1 MPRIVCISDTHEKH
15 DQVTV
20 PPGDILIHAG
30 DFTFMGDPLPVH
42 KFGKWLKSL
51 PHKDKIVIAG
61 NHDRSFEYLPEYA
74 EGILRDAT
82 DKTVHYLMDKAIT
95 VQGLHIYGSPW
106 TPEFCDWAF
115 NVPRGSLWK
124 KWSKIPDRLD
134 ILVTHGPPSGDLG
147 GVLPQEKE
155 EVGDPE
161 LLERIQQV
169 RPRLHVCGHVHSGY
183 GLRERFGI
191 RFANAAVLD
200 ESYQLAHKPIVIDL
214 ESKGDY
220 GKGKG
225 SPG

>member
-15 DQVTV
+15 DQLIV

-30 DFTFMGDPLPVH
+30 DFTYVGDPLPIH

-74 EGILRDAT
+74 EGILRDAA
-82 DKTVHYLMDKAIT
+82 DKSVHYLMDSEIT
-95 VQGLHIYGSPW
+95 VQGLRIYGSPW

-115 NVPRGSLWK
+115 NVPRGALWK
-124 KWSKIPDRLD
+124 KWAKIPDGLD

-169 RPRLHVCGHVHSGY
+169 KPRLHICGHVHSGY

-200 ESYQLAHKPIVIDL
+200 ENYELAHKPIVIDL
-214 ESKGDY
+214 
-220 GKGKG
+220 
-225 SPG
+225 